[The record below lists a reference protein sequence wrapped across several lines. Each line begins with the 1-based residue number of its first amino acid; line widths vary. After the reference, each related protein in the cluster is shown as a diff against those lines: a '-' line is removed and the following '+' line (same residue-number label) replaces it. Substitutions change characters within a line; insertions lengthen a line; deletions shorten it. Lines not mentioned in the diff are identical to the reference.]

1 MTLLIKKIRIIP
13 LFILLLANFLL
24 AQDSPVADAG
34 EDITVSSGCTESVI
48 LDGSSS
54 SGDNLNFLWLAIN
67 CTILTDFDED
77 TLIFEIPQTDFDFD
91 YYFSLTVTDS
101 SGGTSTDTVTVTV
114 LSDNIPVADAGTN
127 FTACD
132 LIASG
137 DDYRVYLNGSNS
149 FDQEDSTDINFLW
162 TVIDIGITISAGQS
176 TKSNPYFNHPVDL
189 SEDTD
194 FRIELM
200 VTDGSGFCSGYD
212 TVRVTCLANMC
223 PLANAGNDFEL
234 SSGCNASFILD
245 GSSSLD
251 PDEESL
257 TYNWISLD
265 GYISN
270 IENGTSDSSTFNIP
284 DFTVDKDL
292 RFELTVS
299 DGINEDKD
307 TLEVEFKFDEAP
319 VADAGEDISTNL
331 ISVILDGSGSTDDNI
346 SNLDYN
352 WTSLD
357 GPSISSSNQSVATAN
372 FNDSHTGG
380 AYQFELEVDV
390 GYCSHTDTVTITVL
404 DNMNPIAE
412 AGDNFALSGG
422 CQSIFYLDGTDSD
435 DPEETSLTYLWSVTN
450 ELSAFFSNLYSGLK
464 SIVGLSVIVLAA
476 ELEFQFH
483 ILTKAIRSSR
493 L

>member
-1 MTLLIKKIRIIP
+1 
-13 LFILLLANFLL
+13 
-24 AQDSPVADAG
+24 
-34 EDITVSSGCTESVI
+34 
-48 LDGSSS
+48 
-54 SGDNLNFLWLAIN
+54 
-67 CTILTDFDED
+67 
-77 TLIFEIPQTDFDFD
+77 
-91 YYFSLTVTDS
+91 
-101 SGGTSTDTVTVTV
+101 VTV
-114 LSDNIPVADAGTN
+114 LSDNIPVADAGSN

-132 LIASG
+132 LMASE

-149 FDQEDSTDINFLW
+149 FDSEDGNDIDFLW
-162 TVIDIGITISAGQS
+162 TVIDTGIINAAGQS

-194 FRIELM
+194 FRIEPT

-212 TVRVTCLANMC
+212 TVRVTCLVNMC

-234 SSGCNASFILD
+234 SSGCNTSFILD
-245 GSSSLD
+245 GSNSLD
-251 PDEESL
+251 PNGESL

-270 IENGTSDSSTFNIP
+270 IQNGTSDSAIFNIP

-299 DGINEDKD
+299 DGTNEDKD

-319 VADAGEDISTNL
+319 VADAGDSISTNL
-331 ISVILDGSGSTDDNI
+331 ISVILDGSGSTDDNL
-346 SNLDYN
+346 SNLDYD

-372 FNDSHTGG
+372 FDDSHTGG
-380 AYQFELEVDV
+380 SYRFELEVDD

-435 DPEETSLTYLWSVTN
+435 
-450 ELSAFFSNLYSGLK
+450 LK
-464 SIVGLSVIVLAA
+464 EPV
-476 ELEFQFH
+476 
-483 ILTKAIRSSR
+483 
-493 L
+493 

>member
-1 MTLLIKKIRIIP
+1 MRAMILP
-13 LFILLLANFLL
+13 LV
-24 AQDSPVADAG
+24 P
-34 EDITVSSGCTESVI
+34 GCTESVI

-54 SGDNLNFLWLAIN
+54 SGDNLNYLWLAIN
-67 CTILTDFDED
+67 CTVLTDFDED
-77 TLIFEIPQTDFDFD
+77 SLIFEIPQTDFDYD
-91 YYFSLTVTDS
+91 YYFSLTVTDG
-101 SGGTSTDTVTVTV
+101 SGDTSTDTVTVTV
-114 LSDNIPVADAGTN
+114 LSDNIPVANAGPN

-132 LIASG
+132 LMASG

-149 FDQEDSTDINFLW
+149 FDSEDGTDIDFLW
-162 TVIDIGITISAGQS
+162 TVIDTGITISAGQS

-194 FRIELM
+194 FRIELL

-251 PDEESL
+251 PDGESL

-270 IENGTSDSSTFNIP
+270 IQNGMSDSATFNIP

-299 DGINEDKD
+299 DGTNEDKD

-346 SNLDYN
+346 SNLDYD

-357 GPSISSSNQSVATAN
+357 EDLPYPVQINQWQLQILMTATQVESISLN
-372 FNDSHTGG
+372 
-380 AYQFELEVDV
+380 
-390 GYCSHTDTVTITVL
+390 
-404 DNMNPIAE
+404 
-412 AGDNFALSGG
+412 
-422 CQSIFYLDGTDSD
+422 
-435 DPEETSLTYLWSVTN
+435 W
-450 ELSAFFSNLYSGLK
+450 
-464 SIVGLSVIVLAA
+464 
-476 ELEFQFH
+476 
-483 ILTKAIRSSR
+483 
-493 L
+493 